1 MKNNVFM
8 KIIIIINSKETNVEI
23 IEIKNGIQKDYII
36 IIIK

>member
-23 IEIKNGIQKDYII
+23 IEIKNGI
-36 IIIK
+36 